1 MIRKS
6 TAGITDVF
14 MQQISGSIYL
24 LPALQR
30 GTAVLMHRLTRE
42 QAPGPDGVTGPR
54 RSGGHK
60 FHRKKRNHVLCGTQV
75 SRRAGGGLIS

>member
-1 MIRKS
+1 
-6 TAGITDVF
+6 

-54 RSGGHK
+54 RSGWGGGEHK
-60 FHRKKRNHVLCGTQV
+60 FHRKKKNHVLCGTQV
-75 SRRAGGGLIS
+75 SRRAGVG